1 MPSFRVYLRADH
13 DYPDNRKTCR
23 PRDGRRTLVLGA
35 VHDTDSLPVVG
46 FTGGSC
52 DDRPS
57 TPGVLAASSGIA
69 LIGIDI
75 MEIEIATIGGYEEVG
90 RQMTAIR
97 AGEDIVIFD
106 MGLNLSKVLIHDDLR
121 TEQMHSLDLI
131 DMGAI
136 PDDRIMSDLEGTVRA
151 IVPTHG
157 HLDHI
162 GAIGKL
168 AHRYDAPIVAAPFT
182 LELVRDEI
190 ADEDKFDV
198 QNDLIEMEAGGTMT
212 IGDSDELELEF
223 VNVTHSIIDAIN
235 PVLHTPEGA
244 IVYGLDKRMDHTPVI
259 GDPIDMK
266 RFREI
271 GREGEGVLCYIED
284 CTNANKKGRTPSES
298 VARRHLQDVMHS
310 IEDYDGGIVATTF
323 SSHIARVKSLV
334 EFAEEIGREP
344 VLLGRSMEKY
354 SGTADRIGAVDFPD
368 DMGMFG
374 HRQSIDSTMKRIMN
388 DGKDKYLPVVTG
400 HQGEKR
406 AMLTRMGRG
415 ETPYKFDDGDKVI
428 FSATVIPEPTNEGQR
443 YQSENL
449 LGMQGA
455 RIYRDVHVSGHLS
468 REGHYEMLQALQP
481 QNVIPS
487 HQDMAGFS
495 GYVEMA
501 GRQGYKLGRDLHVT
515 SNGNI
520 IQLV

>member
-1 MPSFRVYLRADH
+1 
-13 DYPDNRKTCR
+13 
-23 PRDGRRTLVLGA
+23 
-35 VHDTDSLPVVG
+35 
-46 FTGGSC
+46 
-52 DDRPS
+52 
-57 TPGVLAASSGIA
+57 
-69 LIGIDI
+69 

-90 RQMTAIR
+90 RQMTAVR
-97 AGEDIVIFD
+97 AGEDIVVFD

-136 PDDRIMSDLEGTVRA
+136 PDDRVMSDLEGDVKA

-162 GAIGKL
+162 GAISKL
-168 AHRYDAPIVAAPFT
+168 AHRYDAPVVASPFT
-182 LELVRDEI
+182 IELVRDEI
-190 ADEDKFDV
+190 EDENKFDT
-198 QNDLIEMEAGGTMT
+198 QNDLVEMEAGETMT
-212 IGDSDELELEF
+212 IGDSGQVELEF

-244 IVYGLDKRMDHTPVI
+244 VVYGLDKRMDHTPVI
-259 GDPIDMK
+259 GDPIDME

-271 GREGEGVLCYIED
+271 GREGDGVLCYIED

-298 VARRHLQDVMHS
+298 VARERLKDVLYS
-310 IEDYDGGIVATTF
+310 VEDFDGGIVATTF

-334 EFAEEIGREP
+334 EFAREIGREP
-344 VLLGRSMEKY
+344 ILLGRSMEKY
-354 SGTADRIGAVDFPD
+354 SGAASRLDGVDFPD
-368 DMGMFG
+368 VEMQGR
-374 HRQSIDSTMKRIMN
+374 RQGIERTFQRIMN
-388 DGKDKYLPVVTG
+388 EGKENFLPVVTG
-400 HQGEKR
+400 HQGEPR
-406 AMLTRMGRG
+406 AMLTRMGRAD
-415 ETPYKFDDGDKVI
+415 TPYELSEGDKVI

-455 RIYRDVHVSGHLS
+455 RIYDDVHVSGHLS

-481 QNVIPS
+481 QNVIPA
-487 HQDMAGFS
+487 HQDMKGFS
-495 GYVEMA
+495 GYVDLA
-501 GRQGYKLGRDLHVT
+501 SSQGYKLGRDLHVT

-520 IQLV
+520 IQLVEE